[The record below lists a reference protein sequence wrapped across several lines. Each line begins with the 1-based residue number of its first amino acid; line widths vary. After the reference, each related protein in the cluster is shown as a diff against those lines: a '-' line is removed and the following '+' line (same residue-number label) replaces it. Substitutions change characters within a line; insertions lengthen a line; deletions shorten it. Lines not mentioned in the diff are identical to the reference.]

1 MLMAEE
7 RNVLRWVSWR
17 DCCPWIMLFRTFSV
31 SITVRALLLA
41 TVGSLV
47 TWLGWLLIGLLL
59 LGGEATR
66 SDAPVLSQGAAFAR
80 FVDRNEARPGIELA
94 AEAPAAAKDD
104 SLFALDTQQRD
115 RFEALLRRAFDP
127 VAEDE
132 LRIAPPRWRSYLQWL
147 PREPVFA
154 VWRKTTDPFVHLFN
168 PKLDFWGVLY
178 ALSGGMWTLGV
189 WSFVGGAIS
198 RIAVV
203 QLGREERVGLVE
215 SLRYAC
221 RYWLSYLGGPLFPLV
236 GLFLLAIPFMILGW
250 IMQAGDW
257 GIAVSGIF
265 WFLIV
270 LCGLPM
276 AILAL
281 GAMFGWPLMWGT
293 ISTEGSDAF
302 DSLSRCFA
310 YTFQRPLHYAFYV
323 VVVTLFGGLC
333 WLIVS
338 LFANLT
344 IDLTY
349 WAASWG
355 AYEARVNNVFGQA
368 MQEGPAF
375 NLGSGLIVFWTCFV
389 QAVATSWFFAFFFA
403 AMGGVYLLIRRDVDQ
418 TETDEIYIEEEDE
431 SYGMPPLTKDESG
444 VPVAAD
450 MPDAQENPQPPP
462 GDDPPPAT
470 ETPAAD
476 GHQGDADATE
486 GKPDQ

>member
-1 MLMAEE
+1 MMADD
-7 RNVLRWVSWR
+7 RNVLRWISWR

-41 TVGSLV
+41 TLGSLV
-47 TWLGWLLIGLLL
+47 TWIGWCLMGWLLLGNPADRSKSPLFEIG
-59 LGGEATR
+59 AFR
-66 SDAPVLSQGAAFAR
+66 SLVE
-80 FVDRNEARPGIELA
+80 RNEARPGKEL
-94 AEAPAAAKDD
+94 ESPLPAIGV
-104 SLFALDTQQRD
+104 
-115 RFEALLRRAFDP
+115 P
-127 VAEDE
+127 G
-132 LRIAPPRWRSYLQWL
+132 APPRWKPYVQVL
-147 PREPVFA
+147 PRHPLFTA
-154 VWRKTTDPFVHLFN
+154 WLKTTDPFIQLFN
-168 PKLDFWGVLY
+168 PRLGVRGVLY
-178 ALSGGMWTLGV
+178 AFLGGMWTLGV

-221 RYWLSYLGGPLFPLV
+221 RYWVSYLGGPLFPLV
-236 GLFLLAIPFMILGW
+236 GLLLLAIPFVVLGW

-257 GIAVSGIF
+257 GIAVAGVF
-265 WFLIV
+265 WFLVV

-293 ISTEGSDAF
+293 ISAEGSDAF
-302 DSLSRCFA
+302 DALSRCYA

-323 VVVTLFGGLC
+323 ALIALFGSLC

-355 AYEARVNNVFGQA
+355 AYEARVSDVFEQA
-368 MQEGPAF
+368 MQGGTAF
-375 NLGSGLIVFWTCFV
+375 NVGSGLIAFWTCCV

-403 AMGGVYLLIRRDVDQ
+403 SMAGVYLLVRRDVDQ
-418 TETDEIYIEEEDE
+418 TETDEVYLEEEDE
-431 SYGMPPLTKDESG
+431 SYGMPPLTRDESG

-450 MPDAQENPQPPP
+450 MPDDRTGQPQSAGEGGSASSEGHAANTDRDNPERAEGNP
-462 GDDPPPAT
+462 G
-470 ETPAAD
+470 
-476 GHQGDADATE
+476 Q
-486 GKPDQ
+486 